1 MKFSLV
7 IVGATGELGLKLLKY
22 CFKNNIS
29 VSTITSYKNY
39 NLLKKLQKKY
49 LIKNA
54 FNLSFL
60 DHKKEFINFLRIK
73 KISLIYFL
81 DYGSGSLEYAN
92 IFLNKNINSYIAIA
106 NKEMIILG
114 GKILIKKIKSTKN
127 SFIPLD
133 SEHFSLLNS
142 NTNNLDLVKIFITA
156 SGGPFYF
163 NKSINLNN
171 VSFKEV
177 VSHPKWKMGVNN
189 SIDSS
194 NFVNKILEIHE
205 LSIIYDIDIKNID
218 FLISKEAFVHSLVL
232 YNTGL
237 NTLNC
242 FNNDMIISLSYPLR
256 KFFNLPK
263 NNIENLKFL
272 DHRNFDLKE
281 FKDSRFKISK
291 YIEYFKN
298 LKHHQLI
305 EFIILNNIAHIKYI
319 KNDIKY
325 NSIIE
330 FLIKNMNKSSKNINF
345 NNLTSILKYYN
356 LKLDEYKKLI

>member
-1 MKFSLV
+1 MNFNLV

-22 CFKNNIS
+22 CFKNDIP
-29 VSTITSYKNY
+29 VSAITSYKNH
-39 NLLKKLQKKY
+39 LLLNKLKKKY
-49 LIKNA
+49 LIKNT

-60 DHKKEFINFLRIK
+60 DHKKEFINFLKTK
-73 KISLIYFL
+73 KINLIYFL

-127 SFIPLD
+127 NFIPLD
-133 SEHFSLLNS
+133 SEHFSLFNS

-163 NKSINLNN
+163 DKSINLNN
-171 VSFKEV
+171 VNFKEV
-177 VSHPKWKMGVNN
+177 ISHPKWKMGINN

-194 NFVNKILEIHE
+194 NFINKILEIHE

-237 NTLNC
+237 ITLNC
-242 FNNDMIISLSYPLR
+242 FNNNMIISLSYPLK
-256 KFFNLPK
+256 KFFNLPNYK
-263 NNIENLKFL
+263 IKKSKFL
-272 DHRNFDLKE
+272 DQRNFNLLE
-281 FKDSRFKISK
+281 FKDRRFKILK
-291 YIEYFKN
+291 YIEYFKK

-330 FLIKNMNKSSKNINF
+330 FLIKNMNKSSKNISF
-345 NNLTSILKYYN
+345 YNLNSILKYYN
-356 LKLDEYKKLI
+356 SKLDEYKKLI